1 MVKRAG
7 AIPGSS
13 VQGRASLISSPE
25 MRQWDLIE
33 RNRLAK
39 ALAWSERDIAGIQKR
54 GSISGKFG
62 GLDVKIG
69 IVEYVSGCRVR
80 HLGQGVWSACSRGLN
95 QKS

>member
-1 MVKRAG
+1 
-7 AIPGSS
+7 
-13 VQGRASLISSPE
+13 

-80 HLGQGVWSACSRGLN
+80 HVAMFLSFYPKTRTSWSTT
-95 QKS
+95 KSTSHLSV